1 MDGNQR
7 RGHCLLCTDDFL
19 SHSQRVVDA
28 IHSSADEED
37 ENETLQSSSYS

>member
-1 MDGNQR
+1 MDGNPKQR
-7 RGHCLLCTDDFL
+7 HSLLCTDDFL

-28 IHSSADEED
+28 KLFSADEED